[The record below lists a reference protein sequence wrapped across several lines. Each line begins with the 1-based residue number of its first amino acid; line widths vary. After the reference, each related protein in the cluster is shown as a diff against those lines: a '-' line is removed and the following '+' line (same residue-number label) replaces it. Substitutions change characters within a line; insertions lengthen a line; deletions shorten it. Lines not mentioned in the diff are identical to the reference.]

1 MKKRGISIIFNA
13 EVIKI
18 APSESAVQ
26 VDYLCDYLCLYY
38 NALNLFI
45 QFIIIIYKWLSKL
58 NFYAFK

>member
-45 QFIIIIYKWLSKL
+45 QFIIIIYK
-58 NFYAFK
+58 